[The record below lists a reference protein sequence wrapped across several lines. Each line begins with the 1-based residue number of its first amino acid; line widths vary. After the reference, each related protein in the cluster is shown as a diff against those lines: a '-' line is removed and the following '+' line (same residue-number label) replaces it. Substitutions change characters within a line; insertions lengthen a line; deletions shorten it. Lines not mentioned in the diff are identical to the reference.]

1 MLCAACCVTCAPPPA
16 PTHPP
21 APRKRAPA
29 RRGAAAPSL
38 ARAALLCALACVA
51 SSPLPLSSRP
61 HGGALLP
68 VASARPLT
76 NGDAAEVQPEQ
87 LDLASA
93 HAPGWHGFVDPTRV
107 EVLSNGPVTRAYV
120 YRGLLTPEECDH
132 IVGVS
137 QTRLMRSGVVDTETG
152 ASAVSEI
159 RTSSGAR
166 RGAETS
172 TTGVWSAQEELAGA
186 APRMAPQ

>member
-1 MLCAACCVTCAPPPA
+1 M
-16 PTHPP
+16 
-21 APRKRAPA
+21 
-29 RRGAAAPSL
+29 
-38 ARAALLCALACVA
+38 
-51 SSPLPLSSRP
+51 SSRSRM
-61 HGGALLP
+61 P

-166 RGAETS
+166 RGGRDLDQWCVVGAGR
-172 TTGVWSAQEELAGA
+172 TGGSRAAHGA
-186 APRMAPQ
+186 PVSGLHE